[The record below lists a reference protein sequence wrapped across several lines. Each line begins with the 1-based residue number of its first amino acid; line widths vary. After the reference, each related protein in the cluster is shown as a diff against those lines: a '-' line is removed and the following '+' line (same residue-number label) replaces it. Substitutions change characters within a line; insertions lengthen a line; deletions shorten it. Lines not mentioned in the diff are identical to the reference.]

1 MNRDDEVMI
10 FRGGLDGDLA
20 SVKGD
25 GGGIKDEEN
34 DQFANLRG
42 VARDRRDF
50 GDGDL
55 EVKMFVAFVWV
66 TGAVGVAN
74 GDGLKDEVVEIVI
87 LGIMGA
93 NGFAKLVG
101 FE

>member
-1 MNRDDEVMI
+1 MNGDDEVMI

-20 SVKGD
+20 SVERD
-25 GGGIKDEEN
+25 GGGIEDEEN
-34 DQFANLRG
+34 DQLANLRG

-55 EVKMFVAFVWV
+55 EVKMFVIFVWV
-66 TGAVGVAN
+66 TGSVRVAN

-87 LGIMGA
+87 LRIMGA
-93 NGFAKLVG
+93 NDFAQLVG
-101 FE
+101 IE

>member
-1 MNRDDEVMI
+1 M
-10 FRGGLDGDLA
+10 
-20 SVKGD
+20 
-25 GGGIKDEEN
+25 GGGIEDEEN
-34 DQFANLRG
+34 DQLANLRG

-55 EVKMFVAFVWV
+55 EVKMFVAF
-66 TGAVGVAN
+66 VGVAN